1 MTSEVVFPFY
11 FKRYES
17 VNASHAIYDRCFKQG
32 SFSTALLITV
42 MMAAIFAT
50 LVGGAMPA
58 VQEFGLSFIFSTEWD
73 PINFVFG
80 AGNALYGTL
89 VSSIIAVIIATPIG
103 IAIAITLS
111 ELLPKWISYP
121 VGLAIELLS
130 AVPSII
136 YGMWGLFVFAPWF
149 AEGPQMWMI
158 EHMSVIPVIGPL
170 FSGAPLGQG
179 LLTAGI
185 ILSFMILPIMTS
197 LIKDA
202 LSTVPN
208 VLRESSYG
216 IGANT
221 YEVISHILLPSIK
234 SSVFGAFI
242 LALGRALGETM
253 AVTFVIGNSQD
264 INSSLFMPA
273 TSISATIAN
282 QFNEADG
289 IKMASLMALGLV
301 LFIVTFLVM
310 GYARLQLRKS
320 KVA

>member
-1 MTSEVVFPFY
+1 MTSGVVFPFY
-11 FKRYES
+11 LKRYES
-17 VNASHAIYDRCFKQG
+17 VIASHAIYDRCFKQG
-32 SFSTALLITV
+32 SFSSALLITV

-58 VQEFGLSFIFSTEWD
+58 IREFGLSFVFSTSWD

-111 ELLPKWISYP
+111 ELLPKWVSYP

-149 AEGPQMWMI
+149 AEGPQLWML
-158 EHMSVIPVIGPL
+158 EHLSTIPVVGTL

-185 ILSFMILPIMTS
+185 ILAFMILPILTS

-202 LSTVPN
+202 LSTIPN

-221 YEVISHILLPSIK
+221 FEVISKILLPSIK
-234 SSVFGAFI
+234 SSIFGAFI

-264 INSSLFMPA
+264 ISSSLFMPA
-273 TSISATIAN
+273 TSISATLAN

-289 IKMASLMALGLV
+289 IKMSSLMALGLV
-301 LFIVTFLVM
+301 LFVVTFLVM
-310 GYARLQLRKS
+310 GYARLQFRKN
-320 KVA
+320 KAA

>member
-1 MTSEVVFPFY
+1 MTSGVVFPFY

-17 VNASHAIYDRCFKQG
+17 VIASHAIYDRCFKQG

-58 VQEFGLSFIFSTEWD
+58 VQEFSLSFIFSTEWD

-170 FSGAPLGQG
+170 FAGAPLGQG
-179 LLTAGI
+179 LLRAGI

-202 LSTVPN
+202 LNTVPN

-289 IKMASLMALGLV
+289 IKMSSLMALGLV

>member
-1 MTSEVVFPFY
+1 M
-11 FKRYES
+11 
-17 VNASHAIYDRCFKQG
+17 NASHAIYDRCFKQG

>member
-1 MTSEVVFPFY
+1 MTSGVVFPFY
-11 FKRYES
+11 LKRYES
-17 VNASHAIYDRCFKQG
+17 VIASHAIYDRCFKQG

-149 AEGPQMWMI
+149 AEGPQLWMI
-158 EHMSVIPVIGPL
+158 EHMGVIPVIGPL

-221 YEVISHILLPSIK
+221 YEVISNILLPSIK

-264 INSSLFMPA
+264 ISSSLFMPA

>member
-1 MTSEVVFPFY
+1 MI
-11 FKRYES
+11 
-17 VNASHAIYDRCFKQG
+17 ASHAIYDRCFKQG
-32 SFSTALLITV
+32 SFSSALLITV

-58 VQEFGLSFIFSTEWD
+58 IREFGLSFVFSTSWD

-111 ELLPKWISYP
+111 ELLPKWVSYP

-149 AEGPQMWMI
+149 AEGPQLWML
-158 EHMSVIPVIGPL
+158 EHLSTIPVVGTL

-185 ILSFMILPIMTS
+185 ILAFMILPILTS

-202 LSTVPN
+202 LSTIPN

-221 YEVISHILLPSIK
+221 FEVISKILLPSIK
-234 SSVFGAFI
+234 SSIFGAFI

-264 INSSLFMPA
+264 ISSSLFMPA

-289 IKMASLMALGLV
+289 IKMSSLMALGLV
-301 LFIVTFLVM
+301 LFVVTFLVM
-310 GYARLQLRKS
+310 GYARLQFRKN
-320 KVA
+320 KAA

>member
-1 MTSEVVFPFY
+1 
-11 FKRYES
+11 
-17 VNASHAIYDRCFKQG
+17 
-32 SFSTALLITV
+32 
-42 MMAAIFAT
+42 MAAIFAT

-58 VQEFGLSFIFSTEWD
+58 IKEFGFNFIFSTRWD

-89 VSSIIAVIIATPIG
+89 VSSLIAVVLATPVG

-111 ELLPKWISYP
+111 ELMPKWISYP
-121 VGLAIELLS
+121 VGIAIELLS

-149 AEGPQMWMI
+149 ANGPQLWML
-158 EHMSVIPVIGPL
+158 EHLSDIPVIGIL

-185 ILSFMILPIMTS
+185 ILAFMILPILTA

-202 LSTVPN
+202 LKTVPN

-221 YEVISHILLPSIK
+221 FEVITKILLPSIK
-234 SSVFGAFI
+234 SSIFGAFI

-253 AVTFVIGNSQD
+253 AVTFVIGNSQ
-264 INSSLFMPA
+264 NVSASLFMPA
-273 TSISATIAN
+273 TSISSTIAN

-289 IKMASLMALGLV
+289 IKMSSLLALGLV
-301 LFIVTFLVM
+301 LFIVTFFVM
-310 GYARLQLRKS
+310 GYARIQLRKGRVS
-320 KVA
+320 S